1 MTTDNENK
9 KRKYEHENRS
19 FNNES
24 EENFFFIENNGKA
37 LGVICNSAVKNYKSI
52 HLRRHQETNHSNQYP
67 PNFKLRSDK
76 LVSLKSNLNKQQSIL
91 TTFSNQAN
99 NVTEDSFDI
108 AWNIARAKRQ
118 YGEVAFIKKT
128 LEDVD
133 T

>member
-52 HLRRHQETNHSNQYP
+52 HLRRH
-67 PNFKLRSDK
+67 
-76 LVSLKSNLNKQQSIL
+76 
-91 TTFSNQAN
+91 
-99 NVTEDSFDI
+99 
-108 AWNIARAKRQ
+108 
-118 YGEVAFIKKT
+118 
-128 LEDVD
+128 
-133 T
+133 